1 MSERIFKW
9 IDSDQ
14 DGQIRDKDFFTFI
27 NVLWESYPQLTK
39 EKKVAAGGFES
50 LIKAKMMYDF
60 YRAMDC
66 KYNLDFEKWHK
77 AVVTGVFK

>member
-1 MSERIFKW
+1 
-9 IDSDQ
+9 
-14 DGQIRDKDFFTFI
+14 
-27 NVLWESYPQLTK
+27 
-39 EKKVAAGGFES
+39 VAAGGFES

-77 AVVTGVFK
+77 AVVTGVFKIQI